1 MGTTFH
7 LALGIVSL
15 QANVTFHTGGNGYD
29 ISFHLAFRIVSLQ
42 ANVTFHT
49 GGNGYDISS
58 GLWNSFTAG

>member
-7 LALGIVSL
+7 LAFG
-15 QANVTFHTGGNGYD
+15 
-29 ISFHLAFRIVSLQ
+29 IVSLQ

-58 GLWNSFTAG
+58 GLRDSFAAG